1 MSDTSDSGSDGTR
14 EPIVL
19 TRSVEDCASWAA
31 TLRERGIE
39 SISLPCIAAE
49 AIQSNALRASLTD
62 ALTKADWLVFTS
74 QRGAAA
80 VAALAGSPLPAQL
93 RIATVGAATG
103 QKARALFGRVD
114 FVAEDANAAGLAREL
129 AEHLASTHSLIVL
142 ALAANAGYTL
152 ADTLREAGHRCQRFD
167 VYRTVPVAP
176 RSPRRTLDEIGGHTV
191 FLASPSAVVGFFNQI
206 EIDAAARLISIGP
219 STTAEIERA
228 GKKVCAQAQ
237 SPGLEG
243 LLEAV
248 ED

>member
-1 MSDTSDSGSDGTR
+1 MSDTSATRPHGPR

-31 TLRERGIE
+31 SLRERGIE
-39 SISLPCIAAE
+39 SIALPCIAAE
-49 AIQSNALRASLTD
+49 AIQSNALRTSLAD

-103 QKARALFGRVD
+103 QKAHALFGRVD
-114 FVAEDANAAGLAREL
+114 FVADDANAAGLAREL

-142 ALAANAGYTL
+142 ALAANAGNAL
-152 ADTLREAGHRCQRFD
+152 ADALREAGHRCQRFD
-167 VYRTVPVAP
+167 LYRTVPVPP
-176 RSPRRTLDEIGGHTV
+176 RSPRRTLADIGSHTV
-191 FLASPSAVVGFFNQI
+191 FLASPSAVVGFFNQV
-206 EIDAAARLISIGP
+206 EIDPAARLISIGP
-219 STTAEIERA
+219 STSAAIQKA
-228 GKKVCAQAQ
+228 GMKVYAQAQ

-243 LLEAV
+243 LLEVV